1 MWCIWRA
8 TDAALFLP
16 IALRYAGCLGSN
28 CCNIKLSLLPAGR
41 QVPHPLKHLH
51 MIANCSLCSKGNGF
65 SYRASLLPSLETHAG
80 LSADGCHLEEC
91 FRENTVVSVG
101 GLSLLDH
108 VQALP
113 TALGS
118 HNPPQEYPN
127 GKYKSRSLM
136 AIHRHWEFCANL
148 LNCNVKLLQELH
160 FANISAKWAPFKT
173 RKVVKLCGIKN
184 IRWLT

>member
-1 MWCIWRA
+1 M
-8 TDAALFLP
+8 
-16 IALRYAGCLGSN
+16 
-28 CCNIKLSLLPAGR
+28 
-41 QVPHPLKHLH
+41 PHPLKRLH

-65 SYRASLLPSLETHAG
+65 FYRASLLSSLETCAG

-101 GLSLLDH
+101 DLSLLDH

-127 GKYKSRSLM
+127 GKYKSRSLT
-136 AIHRHWEFCANL
+136 AIHRH
-148 LNCNVKLLQELH
+148 
-160 FANISAKWAPFKT
+160 
-173 RKVVKLCGIKN
+173 
-184 IRWLT
+184 